1 MVRVI
6 RGNYDSDKETTVNTH
21 ESGLGW
27 ITKRQY
33 TAAIRRMGLIDGDY
47 PRIADDG
54 PDITV
59 YDGNNFYAI
68 IS

>member
-6 RGNYDSDKETTVNTH
+6 KGNYDSDKQTTITVKPA
-21 ESGLGW
+21 GW

-33 TAAIRRMGLIDGDY
+33 LAAIRRMGLIAGDY

-54 PDITV
+54 ADITV
-59 YDGNNFYAI
+59 YDGDNPYAI